1 MNFNI
6 ENNKDSSWWW
16 WWFPLDCMSS
26 RGNRLR
32 EDSYFPGVCPAWD
45 CCSFPIT
52 VEVSSICHGGG
63 QSLEGVGL
71 GIWIQVL
78 ALCMSIVINSLVIF
92 CVCMHAKSLQS
103 CLTLCDPMDCSPPV
117 SRFSRQ
123 ECWSGLPFPSP
134 GESSWPRAQT
144 HVSCISCI
152 GFLPL
157 APITFCV

>member
-6 ENNKDSSWWW
+6 ENNKDSSCWW

-32 EDSYFPGVCPAWD
+32 EDSCFPGVCPAWD

-52 VEVSSICHGGG
+52 VEVSSICLGGG

-103 CLTLCDPMDCSPPV
+103 CLTLCDPMDYSPPTV
-117 SRFSRQ
+117 YTDCKPMDYRLL
-123 ECWSGLPFPSP
+123 CPWDSP
-134 GESSWPRAQT
+134 GKNT
-144 HVSCISCI
+144 GVDCHVLLQ
-152 GFLPL
+152 G
-157 APITFCV
+157 TYQ